1 MGGNTSKPDTNLVT
15 QQRIPCTGRTGGG
28 LGMGFTVP
36 EWKYEDIQYVTNS
49 SGTVVIP
56 ECNNIYNETVA
67 SNLVKDIGIDIGKIV
82 TLPNGLNY
90 AQCLPDVGWST
101 VSKNMQ
107 GFSKGPQHLANLWST
122 PNAPYKVVSIPS
134 YCNSPQYINSS
145 ISGGTVAGPFGASSN
160 PQPVS
165 PPNIQ
170 QAPGAENTVVYN
182 NSNTSNCKPG
192 FTFNPK
198 TYNCDQNLDQI
209 PQKINPPLFAEK
221 TATTGMSNNP
231 CKPGFTFNPKT
242 YNCDQDMTSK
252 TTVNCMMGTTYNP
265 DTGLCDSNMSNIKQ
279 QSQSMLNNNSF
290 PMTKMNPQEGQSM
303 TQSYPGMSDM
313 TKVNTILGQ
322 PMSQSYPVAGGQ
334 TMSKIIPQSSII
346 CPKNHTFDPD
356 TGECEPDLSII
367 QSNPK
372 SSGTQS
378 TSKIVCKSGFTLNE
392 NTGNCEQNS
401 TNESSATTT
410 ALLVVGGVTLVGGIG
425 AAAYFFM
432 ANPVVPVVKGGM
444 FDVGE

>member
-15 QQRIPCTGRTGGG
+15 QQRIPCTGRTGSG

-36 EWKYEDIQYVTNS
+36 EWQYEDIQYVTDPTGS
-49 SGTVVIP
+49 MVVP
-56 ECNNIYNETVA
+56 ECSNIHNETVRL
-67 SNLVKDIGIDIGKIV
+67 SLVKNTGIDMGKFDV
-82 TLPNGLNY
+82 LPNGLKY
-90 AQCLPDVGWST
+90 SKCLPEVGWST
-101 VSKNMQ
+101 IPNDMQ

-122 PNAPYKVVSIPS
+122 PNAPYKVVSTPS
-134 YCNSPQYINSS
+134 YCNAPQKINPP

-160 PQPVS
+160 PQSVS
-165 PPNIQ
+165 PPNIP

-182 NSNTSNCKPG
+182 NSNTSN
-192 FTFNPK
+192 
-198 TYNCDQNLDQI
+198 
-209 PQKINPPLFAEK
+209 
-221 TATTGMSNNP
+221 

-265 DTGLCDSNMSNIKQ
+265 DTGLCDSNMSNMQQ

-313 TKVNTILGQ
+313 TKVNTIQGQ
-322 PMSQSYPVAGGQ
+322 PMSQSYPVTGGQ

-410 ALLVVGGVTLVGGIG
+410 ALLVVGGVTLAGGIG